1 MAEKRVK
8 KSEGKSEK
16 KEAKKPFDGFDKLTT
31 SKLKVKRLIL
41 LDAHAIIHRSYHAL
55 PDFSASDGRPTG
67 ALYGLSLMLLKIIKD
82 LKPDYLIACY
92 DLPQKTFRHEAYD
105 GYKAGRAKID
115 DSLVTQINTS
125 RDVFTAFGIPIYEM
139 PGYEA
144 DDILGTIV
152 TILKPEKDIEI
163 VIASGDMDTMQL
175 IDGKKVQVYTLKK
188 GLQDTILYDEDAVV
202 ARYGFSPASIA
213 DYKGLRGDTSDN
225 IIGIAGIGEKT
236 GTTIIQA
243 YETIEQLYK
252 ALKKDKKKVQE
263 TLGVSDRML
272 ELLVEG
278 EEEAMFSKTLAT
290 IKCDVP
296 IEFAL
301 PHDIWQKHVK
311 PTDIETLFKQLEFR
325 SLIPRLKD
333 IGDGLDQTEKIIEK
347 VDAHELETTGIA
359 LWLTNSDL
367 TAPTYEKILEATNS
381 ENFADAKKK
390 VFAKLD
396 AMGLRDVYGE
406 IELPIVPMVHA
417 MSDHGV
423 LIDRKAIGILRT
435 ELVAKLDILTEKIF
449 GFSGHPFNI
458 NSPKQVGEVLF
469 DELHLELPG
478 KRNAKRSTR
487 ASVLDELASSHEI
500 VALMLEYREA
510 QKLLSTYVDAVPE
523 KLDKHDRLHAMF
535 VQHGT
540 TTGRFS
546 SEQPNLQ
553 NIPIKSEFGRRF
565 RSVFIASPGTKLV
578 AFDYSQIELRALGI
592 LANDEE
598 LISIFKNG
606 KDIHTNVA
614 AKVFG
619 VTEENVTSD
628 MRRKA
633 KVINFGILYGMG
645 SNALAK
651 NLGTSRAEAEEY
663 IGAYFATFRGAAR
676 YMEETKQ
683 FARTNGYTKTLF
695 GRRRYFKDINSRLPF
710 LRANAERM
718 AGNAPIQGTEAD
730 IIKLAI
736 RFADEDIKKAGLE
749 KKVHLVLQ
757 IHDELVYEI
766 EDSAIAKATEIITSA
781 LDGVLLR
788 SYLKLKS
795 EVPLA
800 VHAGIGTNL
809 TDTK

>member
-1 MAEKRVK
+1 MAEKK
-8 KSEGKSEK
+8 TTKTEGKQDK
-16 KEAKKPFDGFDKLTT
+16 KTAKKPFD
-31 SKLKVKRLIL
+31 KLKAKRLIL

-82 LKPDYLIACY
+82 LKPDYLVACY

-105 GYKAGRAKID
+105 GYKAGRAKAD
-115 DSLVTQINTS
+115 DSLVAQINTS

-152 TILKPEKDIEI
+152 TLLKSDKEVDII
-163 VIASGDMDTMQL
+163 IASGDMDTMQL

-202 ARYGFSPASIA
+202 ARYGFKPTSIA

-296 IEFAL
+296 IDFEL
-301 PHDIWQKHVK
+301 PHDVWQKHVK

-325 SLIPRLKD
+325 SLITRLKD

-396 AMGLRDVYGE
+396 AMGLREVYGE
-406 IELPIVPMVHA
+406 IELPIVPMIHT
-417 MSDHGV
+417 MSDYGV
-423 LIDRKAIGILRT
+423 LVDRKAIEALRK
-435 ELVAKLDILTEKIF
+435 ELVAKLDMLTEKIF
-449 GFSGHPFNI
+449 ALSGHPFNI

-500 VALMLEYREA
+500 VAYMLEYREA
-510 QKLLSTYVDAVPE
+510 QKLLSTYVDAVPD
-523 KLDKHDRLHAMF
+523 KLDKHDRLHATF

-651 NLGTSRAEAEEY
+651 NLGTSRAEAEDY

-695 GRRRYFKDINSRLPF
+695 GRRRYLKDINSRLPF

-736 RFADEDIKKAGLE
+736 RFADEDIKKAGLD

-766 EDSAIAKATEIITSA
+766 EDNAIKQATEVITEA
-781 LDGVLLR
+781 LDGVLER
-788 SYLKLKS
+788 SCLKLKS

-800 VHAGIGTNL
+800 VHAGAGLNL
-809 TDTK
+809 NEVK

>member
-1 MAEKRVK
+1 MAEKK
-8 KSEGKSEK
+8 
-16 KEAKKPFDGFDKLTT
+16 AKKIDK
-31 SKLKVKRLIL
+31 KAAKKRLIL

-55 PDFSASDGRPTG
+55 PDFAASDGRPTG

-152 TILKPEKDIEI
+152 TLLKSNKEVDII
-163 VIASGDMDTMQL
+163 IASGDMDTMQL

-188 GLQDTILYDEDAVV
+188 GITDTILYDEDAVV

-243 YETIEQLYK
+243 YETIENLYK

-296 IEFAL
+296 IDFAL
-301 PHDIWQKHVK
+301 PNDIWQKHVK

-325 SLIPRLKD
+325 SLITRLKD
-333 IGDGLDQTEKIIEK
+333 IGDGLEQTEKIIEK

-396 AMGLRDVYGE
+396 SMGLRDVHGE
-406 IELPIVPMVHA
+406 IELPIVPMIHT
-417 MSDHGV
+417 MSEYGV
-423 LIDRKAIGILRT
+423 LVDRKAIEVLRK
-435 ELVAKLDILTEKIF
+435 ELVTKLDMLTEKIF
-449 GFSGHPFNI
+449 GLSGHPFNI

-500 VALMLEYREA
+500 VAHMLEYREA
-510 QKLLSTYVDAVPE
+510 QKLLSTYVDAVPPY
-523 KLDKHDRLHAMF
+523 LDKQNRLHAIF

-651 NLGTSRAEAEEY
+651 NLGTSRAEAEDY

-695 GRRRYFKDINSRLPF
+695 GRRRYLKDINSRLPF

-736 RFADEDIKKAGLE
+736 RFADEDIKKAGLD

-766 EDSAIAKATEIITSA
+766 EDDAIKQATEVITEA
-781 LDGVLLR
+781 LDGLLER

-795 EVPLA
+795 EVPLV
-800 VHAGIGTNL
+800 VHAGAGVNL
-809 TDTK
+809 TDVK

>member
-1 MAEKRVK
+1 MAEKK
-8 KSEGKSEK
+8 
-16 KEAKKPFDGFDKLTT
+16 AKKPEKKTP
-31 SKLKVKRLIL
+31 KKRLIL

-125 RDVFTAFGIPIYEM
+125 RDVFMAFGIPIYEM

-152 TILKPEKDIEI
+152 TRLKSDKEVDII
-163 VIASGDMDTMQL
+163 IASGDMDTMQL

-243 YETIEQLYK
+243 YGTIENLYK

-272 ELLVEG
+272 ELIAEG

-311 PTDIETLFKQLEFR
+311 PTDIETLFKQFEFR

-381 ENFADAKKK
+381 ENFADANKK